1 MGPDVVICH
10 CRAISDGLVRAAV
23 AGGAADVDTIVRQ
36 CGAGSVCGG
45 CRPAIALLLGDL
57 GLRIVDDHGAA
68 VAIAPRAAA

>member
-1 MGPDVVICH
+1 MVICH

-23 AGGAADVDTIVRQ
+23 AGGAADVDAIVSQ

-57 GLRIVDDHGAA
+57 AVGADPNGPVA
-68 VAIAPRAAA
+68 VPAAPRSAA